1 MSRSLNKVT
10 LIGNLGNDPEVRS
23 TTGGNRVATFSLAT
37 SRSWNDASGTKQ
49 EKTEWHRCVVW
60 NTKSSQLADIV
71 EKYVKKGDKLYV
83 EGRIEYRQW
92 QDKDGQTRY
101 STEINVREL
110 IMLGGGSGG
119 GRSGADADSEAAN
132 GTRAR
137 AGSAAKA
144 KAGGGDDFEDFPG
157 ALADEDD
164 DLPFC
169 RRVSGK
175 RTGGAPAKERHPF
188 SFSGVSRSVRGQHV
202 QPLLVQRQPDREVR
216 SRADRDRSGAGQL
229 RAGQQSRD
237 DVDAAANRDVLG
249 NRERLGATSEDGA
262 EPASARAR
270 RAHEDVRLG
279 ERLVLELDRRRL
291 VRLRI
296 DVGDRTIAMTRRE
309 GDEGG
314 EDERVPGARGVKR
327 ESGHEDPRE

>member
-37 SRSWNDASGTKQ
+37 SRSWNDASGSKQ

-119 GRSGADADSEAAN
+119 ARAGGEFDSEAAN
-132 GTRAR
+132 GAR
-137 AGSAAKA
+137 QRSASPAKA
-144 KAGGGDDFEDFPG
+144 KT
-157 ALADEDD
+157 
-164 DLPFC
+164 
-169 RRVSGK
+169 RVSQTGK
-175 RTGGAPAKERHPF
+175 AC
-188 SFSGVSRSVRGQHV
+188 
-202 QPLLVQRQPDREVR
+202 
-216 SRADRDRSGAGQL
+216 
-229 RAGQQSRD
+229 
-237 DVDAAANRDVLG
+237 
-249 NRERLGATSEDGA
+249 
-262 EPASARAR
+262 
-270 RAHEDVRLG
+270 
-279 ERLVLELDRRRL
+279 
-291 VRLRI
+291 
-296 DVGDRTIAMTRRE
+296 
-309 GDEGG
+309 
-314 EDERVPGARGVKR
+314 PG
-327 ESGHEDPRE
+327 SDCL